1 MQDSHHPCFHAGRHA
16 PLIHGAFAETFAQHI
31 SAAEPTRQLF
41 IKSIDG
47 ITNLKFAYDEN
58 GSILQRNIAVFTGDS
73 TMTATTNFIA
83 AALAAIRSFSQE
95 LYAAHGGWAPSV
107 RG

>member
-1 MQDSHHPCFHAGRHA
+1 
-16 PLIHGAFAETFAQHI
+16 
-31 SAAEPTRQLF
+31 
-41 IKSIDG
+41 
-47 ITNLKFAYDEN
+47 
-58 GSILQRNIAVFTGDS
+58 
-73 TMTATTNFIA
+73 MTATTNFIA

>member
-1 MQDSHHPCFHAGRHA
+1 MTKTLLYCNATSQYLPEI
-16 PLIHGAFAETFAQHI
+16 P
-31 SAAEPTRQLF
+31 
-41 IKSIDG
+41 
-47 ITNLKFAYDEN
+47 
-58 GSILQRNIAVFTGDS
+58 
-73 TMTATTNFIA
+73 MTATTNFLA